1 MRPLALD
8 IAAFLLPIAFGVLL
22 FLVGR
27 GFRKWPL
34 ALRVLLLV
42 VSLTA
47 IAAGVLSG
55 FHVLPV
61 VVERNIQLAV
71 GMTPLLCLV
80 ACFLLGVVRGV
91 PGRSLTTP
99 FLFALA
105 GLALVIIAIESSG
118 RLWWRF
124 VSPGAWERTPN
135 EAGLLQQSSGMS
147 CSPTAAVML
156 LHRFG
161 ISSSEG
167 EMAYLAGTTLLG
179 TDAFNMARA
188 LDTKAQTHG
197 LRAVAETTTY
207 DAAVARGEPFLAHV
221 KGGVLGH
228 AVTVVQMTPEGV
240 IILDPATGQ
249 PYAITRQVF
258 EAEWDGVGVR
268 LVR

>member
-8 IAAFLLPIAFGVLL
+8 LAAFLLPIAVGVVL
-22 FLVGR
+22 FLLGR

-34 ALRVLLLV
+34 ALRALALVMSLALL
-42 VSLTA
+42 
-47 IAAGVLSG
+47 AAGLLSATRA
-55 FHVLPV
+55 LPV
-61 VVERNIQLAV
+61 VIERNIQLTV
-71 GMTPLLCLV
+71 GMTPMLCLV

-91 PGRSLTTP
+91 PGRSLTSA
-99 FLFALA
+99 FLFSLA
-105 GLALVIIAIESSG
+105 GVALVIIAIEWSG

-135 EAGLLQQSSGMS
+135 AAGLLQQTSGMS

-188 LDTKAQTHG
+188 LDTKAQAHG
-197 LRAVAETTTY
+197 LRVEVERSTY
-207 DAAVARGEPFLAHV
+207 DEAVRRGEPFLAHIA
-221 KGGVLGH
+221 GGVLGH
-228 AVTVVQMTPEGV
+228 AVTVAQMTPDGV
-240 IILDPATGQ
+240 VILDPATGQ
-249 PYAITRQVF
+249 PYALTRQSF
-258 EAEWDGVGVR
+258 EAEWDGTAVR